1 MLNSFCILDGINEID
16 KVEELS
22 IEQKQFLEEEN
33 KIVKDLFSEE
43 NKIEVYAFDENT
55 TREELFNLFY
65 G

>member
-1 MLNSFCILDGINEID
+1 MLNSFCTLDCINEID
-16 KVEELS
+16 KVEILS

-33 KIVKDLFSEE
+33 RIVKELFSEE

-55 TREELFNLFY
+55 TEEEFFNFFY

>member
-1 MLNSFCILDGINEID
+1 MLNSFCTLDGINEID